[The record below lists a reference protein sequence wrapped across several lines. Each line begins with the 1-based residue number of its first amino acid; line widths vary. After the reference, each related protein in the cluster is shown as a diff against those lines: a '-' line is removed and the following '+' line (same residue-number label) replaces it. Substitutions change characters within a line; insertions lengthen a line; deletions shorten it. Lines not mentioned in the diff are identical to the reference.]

1 MFFDG
6 AGLHAYFLEVA
17 VPDDIFFYLNCNL
30 ILCPRQFID
39 TLNRVIEN
47 ALLQINTGKG
57 KKALENLEK
66 AEKLSIKAKRPDY
79 LCTTFMLRGRALLAE
94 QRDEKPWRNSR
105 G

>member
-1 MFFDG
+1 MSK
-6 AGLHAYFLEVA
+6 
-17 VPDDIFFYLNCNL
+17 
-30 ILCPRQFID
+30 QFID

-94 QRDEKPWRNSR
+94 QRDEEALEEFQRMMGLAVSLFLDAPETLYISIISTIHLVLL
-105 G
+105 